1 MVYSI
6 FTIPWPYI
14 CDLWIVTYINKYKLN
29 LFFLTKRKR
38 ASRWVSWGF
47 FIFEVIIVTNP
58 ILLASVSC
66 SSKISTQYYEIG
78 SAVCGFILL
87 CTAIASLYFHCKLTK
102 MMNFG
107 IMVHQKKKLC
117 YAEVLVQIICLV

>member
-29 LFFLTKRKR
+29 LYFLTKRKR

-58 ILLASVSC
+58 ILLTSVACSKIKNKNYQIGSVSC
-66 SSKISTQYYEIG
+66 
-78 SAVCGFILL
+78 GFFLL

-102 MMNFG
+102 IMNFG
-107 IMVHQKKKLC
+107 IMVHQKKKLR